1 MKLKEKRKK
10 PSKGLHRFVLK
21 KEGKKNCHCM
31 AGVLVKLIQAEGLSF
46 LGNLRDF
53 QKNIHVRSACTE
65 FTCLVSQ
72 KKLYVRDNSDVL

>member
-1 MKLKEKRKK
+1 
-10 PSKGLHRFVLK
+10 
-21 KEGKKNCHCM
+21 M
-31 AGVLVKLIQAEGLSF
+31 AGVLVKLIQVEGLSF